1 MSIVPATHQTP
12 DNGYGHHAQVAPY
25 QPHYPQQ
32 QMAAQPTP
40 VPGNGSMT
48 LIDWAEQMKA
58 AAQLAAGLARTSFV
72 PQAFSGRV
80 EEAAAAIM
88 TGYDLGLSP
97 TASLR
102 AIYVIKGT
110 PAMYARAMQAVL
122 LSKGHSV
129 WVEEMTAT
137 RAVVR
142 GHRKGEPNK
151 VQTST
156 WTMDRAKQA
165 ELLSNAQYKKNP
177 TNMLHWRAVAEV
189 CWMVAPDALH
199 GIEASVEELGED
211 PGGEYGAPEVGP
223 ADDPAKPKR
232 RTAKRAPLER
242 AEGAEPPLPP
252 AQATIERQESQP
264 PEPVSAPPA
273 PDGMSEPAMKRM
285 FAMFREANITEKAD
299 QLRYIAEVI
308 GREIESRN
316 ELTAVEGSLIIDALA
331 VIIPPQSDG
340 GNGS

>member
-1 MSIVPATHQTP
+1 MP
-12 DNGYGHHAQVAPY
+12 DNGHGYGQVAPY
-25 QPHYPQQ
+25 QSQYPQMQ
-32 QMAAQPTP
+32 APLPVP

-129 WVEEMTAT
+129 WVEEMTST
-137 RAVVR
+137 RAVAR

-156 WTMDRAKQA
+156 WTMDRAKTA

-211 PGGEYGAPEVGP
+211 PGGEYGADVP
-223 ADDPAKPKR
+223 AEDPSKPAR
-232 RTAKRAPLER
+232 RVAKRKPLEK
-242 AEGAEPPLPP
+242 AEGTEPPLPP
-252 AQATIERQESQP
+252 AQATIERQDQAA
-264 PEPVSAPPA
+264 EPVSAPPI
-273 PDGMSEPAMKRM
+273 DGGMSEQASRRM
-285 FAMFREANITEKAD
+285 FAMFREAGITEKED

-308 GREIESRN
+308 GRTIESRK
-316 ELTAVEGSLIIDALA
+316 ELTPDDGSQIMDALS
-331 VIIPPQSDG
+331 VIIPQRETQPGDES
-340 GNGS
+340 

>member
-12 DNGYGHHAQVAPY
+12 DNGYGQMAPY
-25 QPHYPQQ
+25 QPHYPQHMPAPQ
-32 QMAAQPTP
+32 AAPA
-40 VPGNGSMT
+40 PGNGSMT

-151 VQTST
+151 VQTSV

-211 PGGEYGAPEVGP
+211 PGGEYGPPDVAAAE
-223 ADDPAKPKR
+223 DPAKPKR

-252 AQATIERQESQP
+252 TQATIERQDQQRD
-264 PEPVSAPPA
+264 EPPPA
-273 PDGMSEPAMKRM
+273 PPVDGMSEPAMKRM
-285 FAMFREANITEKAD
+285 FAMFREAGITEKSD

-308 GREIESRN
+308 DREITSRN
-316 ELTAVEGSLIIDALA
+316 ELTAAEGSQIMDALS
-331 VIIPPQSDG
+331 VIIPPKADDG
-340 GNGS
+340 GAES